1 MWVECGVFADGRWWT
16 VVVVVG
22 VMGVGVVGFSGVLV
36 VGSCDGGRCWW
47 SGVVG
52 CGVSPWW

>member
-36 VGSCDGGRCWW
+36 VGSCDVGCCWW

-52 CGVSPWW
+52 CGVSPQW